1 LKGVLFQK
9 QAIFLFFF
17 HFKTY
22 FVRRVVWRK
31 LTCRGVQNEWST
43 TEKSGVLKEIQM
55 EKCNKN
61 KWQQQQ
67 NICKFPQFFFL
78 FIFVVVGVV

>member
-1 LKGVLFQK
+1 
-9 QAIFLFFF
+9 
-17 HFKTY
+17 
-22 FVRRVVWRK
+22 VWRK

-67 NICKFPQFFFL
+67 QNICKFPQFFFL
-78 FIFVVVGVV
+78 FIFVVGVV